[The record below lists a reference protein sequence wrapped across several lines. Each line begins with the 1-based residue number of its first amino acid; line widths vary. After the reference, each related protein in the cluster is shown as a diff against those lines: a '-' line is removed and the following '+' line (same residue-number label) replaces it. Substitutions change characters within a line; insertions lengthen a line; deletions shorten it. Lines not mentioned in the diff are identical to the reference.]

1 MLPEWLDP
9 LIDYLPAVITA
20 GLVVVGLVLTR
31 VGFDRVAR
39 KSVGIE
45 TRGNVLMLVL
55 TIAGL
60 ILTLVMLPISDSL
73 RGQILTFFGIVVSA
87 AIALSST
94 TFLGNAMA
102 GLMLRAVRNFRPG
115 DFLRVGEHFGRVSER
130 GIFHTEIQT
139 ADRDLTTIPN
149 LHLVNQPVTVIRSSG
164 TILSATVSLG
174 YDVGHARVERL
185 LLQAAAKTGLREPFV
200 HVLELGDFSVS
211 YRVAGLLSDV
221 GPLLSARS
229 QLRVSMLDALH
240 EGGVEIVSPHFMN
253 HRRLDPA
260 NSVMPAPRER
270 AERSPAS
277 SKVELLAFDKAQEA
291 ASEEQRRDRVQAVRV
306 ELAEIGEALGEAV
319 GGALLEVERGRL
331 QERRERLMAEEA
343 SLAERLDDAG
353 E

>member
-1 MLPEWLDP
+1 MLPEWLAP
-9 LIDYLPAVITA
+9 LIDFLPAVITA

-55 TIAGL
+55 TIAGF

-115 DFLRVGEHFGRVSER
+115 DFLRVGDHFGRVSER

-185 LLQAAAKTGLREPFV
+185 LLQAAAKMGLREPFV

-221 GPLLSARS
+221 GQLLSARS
-229 QLRVSMLDALH
+229 RLRVSMLDALH
-240 EGGVEIVSPHFMN
+240 EGGVEIVSPHFVN
-253 HRRLDPA
+253 QRRLDPA
-260 NSVMPAPRER
+260 KSVMPGPRER
-270 AERSPAS
+270 GERSPPS

-291 ASEEQRRDRVQAVRV
+291 ASVEQRRDRAQAVRV
-306 ELAEIGEALGEAV
+306 ELEEVGEALR
-319 GGALLEVERGRL
+319 GALLEAERERL
-331 QERRERLMAEEA
+331 TERRDRLMAEEA
-343 SLAERLDDAG
+343 SLAASVDDAG